1 MHTSTWLQGRQSVEM
16 TVQYFVRAYL
26 YQVSST
32 VLVSLILFLHMYEY
46 IVLIRISVL
55 YLFQAISR
63 PASSWNPTCANNL
76 PRACLLLKKSSG

>member
-1 MHTSTWLQGRQSVEM
+1 M

-46 IVLIRISVL
+46 IRVKIVLIRISVSSN
-55 YLFQAISR
+55 FT
-63 PASSWNPTCANNL
+63 ASLVMEPHV
-76 PRACLLLKKSSG
+76 RK